1 MSCPVPGRRTCPSES
16 SFRLDRR
23 QFFFACLLVPLRV
36 VGLSEIVYRF
46 LLLIVCRDLGIGE
59 GPESG
64 WLRSVASTSPSRLK
78 RRSTRSTAAGLLH
91 GLARR
96 RRTHSSLDAAT
107 RAFDRSRHE
116 VGYSPA
122 GRSSAESHCGRA

>member
-1 MSCPVPGRRTCPSES
+1 
-16 SFRLDRR
+16 
-23 QFFFACLLVPLRV
+23 
-36 VGLSEIVYRF
+36 EIVYRF

-122 GRSSAESHCGRA
+122 GRSSAESHCGRAGRRPSSRSERAPLRSGESVRLRRTTRAGALTCPG